1 MAPVTNGTRLASRL
15 RELRTLGLT
24 GQPLTQPALGSAL
37 GVSVPLIS
45 SWEKDKIPPPRRI
58 DAYARLFGAGR
69 TTDWGKPPSIDQL
82 SETERV
88 DYLALLE
95 ELNDLRAAAEHRSQ
109 SAADEIRSP
118 LQFPTGQSIT
128 IVCSELPVEFRER
141 LPYSDPG
148 DPNFIKAYQYAD
160 LDSLLELY
168 GYVNSLNP
176 RSPIHIGVPSKLTID
191 QRNAHLVVLGGIDFN
206 SVAAEILKDLSHV
219 PVAQRMRSS
228 DTDEGAF
235 TVRTSQGPR
244 EFRPQ
249 LVVDGGV
256 RTLREDVAFF
266 LRTPNPYNRE
276 RTATVCN
283 GMFGRGTFGIVRALT
298 DPVFKNRNNEYLA
311 KRFREQETYS
321 ILCRVKVVAQE
332 IVVPD
337 WTVDDMRLHEWPEDQ
352 Q

>member
-1 MAPVTNGTRLASRL
+1 MASVTNGTRLASRL
-15 RELRTLGLT
+15 RELRALGLP

-45 SWEKDKIPPPRRI
+45 SWEKDKIPPPKRI
-58 DAYARLFGAGR
+58 DAYARLFGARR
-69 TTDWGKPPSIDQL
+69 TTGGKPPPADQL
-82 SETERV
+82 SEAERH
-88 DYLALLE
+88 DYLVLLE
-95 ELNDLRAAAEHRSQ
+95 ELTDLRAAAEHRSQ
-109 SAADEIRSP
+109 SAAGEIRSP
-118 LQFPTGQSIT
+118 LQFPTGQPIT
-128 IVCSELPVEFRER
+128 IVCSELSPEFRER
-141 LPYSDPG
+141 LPYADPG

-168 GYVNSLNP
+168 GHVNALNP
-176 RSPIHIGVPSKLTID
+176 RNPIHIGVPSKLTID
-191 QRNAHLVVLGGIDFN
+191 HRNAHLIVLGGIDFN
-206 SVAAEILKDLSHV
+206 SVAAEILKYLEHV
-219 PVAQRMRSS
+219 PIAQRMRSS

-235 TVRTSQGPR
+235 TVRSRDGSR

-249 LVVDGGV
+249 LVVDGEE
-256 RTLREDVAFF
+256 RTLKEDVAFF

-283 GMFGRGTFGIVRALT
+283 GMFGRGTFGVVRALT
-298 DPVFKNRNNEYLA
+298 DPVFKNRNNEYLG

-337 WTVDDMRLHEWPEDQ
+337 WTADDIRLHEWPEDQ